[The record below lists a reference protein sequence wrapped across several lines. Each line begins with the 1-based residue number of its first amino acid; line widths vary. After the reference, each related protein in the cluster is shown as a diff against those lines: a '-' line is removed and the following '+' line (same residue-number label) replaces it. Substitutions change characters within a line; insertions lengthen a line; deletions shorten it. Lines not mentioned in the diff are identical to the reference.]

1 MRGGVYRL
9 RMTIFEDTTEV
20 YDSSW
25 QFTHNGYVT
34 QNDAPAT
41 GLGTRTWE
49 LSDQQTCLD
58 TTGIVWDNQE
68 EVTAHFWLP
77 FTPGVTGSVV
87 TGCYSYEISTSGCYK
102 GTDSNRRWGNAG
114 IIGLSRDMNDPSF
127 GYAPVM
133 MYNNM
138 FYDHQ
143 SSGFRYAVNSTLT
156 RMTLVYRLAMIRA
169 APPSAPFPPPSPPL
183 PPPSPPPP
191 PLPPPPPSPPP
202 LQYCRAEQNWTIA
215 AKFSQ
220 GYYVKNVPVNY
231 YNAYFRDNVWIKGA
245 SEGAPTNTTPS
256 YRTASPYFAVE
267 SIDWESYLVRSRV
280 IVTFSTNPI
289 PLRTS

>member
-1 MRGGVYRL
+1 MKSV
-9 RMTIFEDTTEV
+9 IFATFL
-20 YDSSW
+20 SS
-25 QFTHNGYVT
+25 F
-34 QNDAPAT
+34 
-41 GLGTRTWE
+41 
-49 LSDQQTCLD
+49 
-58 TTGIVWDNQE
+58 
-68 EVTAHFWLP
+68 
-77 FTPGVTGSVV
+77 VV
-87 TGCYSYEISTSGCYK
+87 V
-102 GTDSNRRWGNAG
+102 NAYG
-114 IIGLSRDMNDPSF
+114 D
-127 GYAPVM
+127 
-133 MYNNM
+133 
-138 FYDHQ
+138 
-143 SSGFRYAVNSTLT
+143 NSTDCPDACFLGGEFMST
-156 RMTLVYRLAMIRA
+156 YGANVR
-169 APPSAPFPPPSPPL
+169 
-183 PPPSPPPP
+183 
-191 PLPPPPPSPPP
+191 SPPP